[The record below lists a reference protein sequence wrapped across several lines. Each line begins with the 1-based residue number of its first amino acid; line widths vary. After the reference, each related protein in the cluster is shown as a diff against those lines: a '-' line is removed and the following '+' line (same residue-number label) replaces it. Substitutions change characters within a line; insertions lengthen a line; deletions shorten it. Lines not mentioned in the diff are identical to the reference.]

1 MRALRRYQGHSDNL
15 MQVDDLQLNLSSQ
28 QVYLQQQ
35 PVEVTPKEFAI
46 LARLIMRAGQT
57 VNRELLQQD
66 LYTGRMTWAPT
77 RWKCISTTCAVSWA
91 RIASAPCAASATVWN
106 LRHDQHAPPPAADAG
121 ADPAGHAAHQR
132 LLAVARKPE
141 QISFLV
147 DETLSA
153 KVRSERVDTEIAEA
167 IASLLAPS
175 LIMMI
180 VTLLASFWAI
190 SWITRPLNQLQQR
203 LEKRSADNLTPLP
216 INSDSPEMVAVTN
229 ALNQLFSR
237 LDNTIQQERLF
248 TADAAHELRT
258 PLAGIR
264 LHLELMA
271 KQGVKG
277 SQALIAR
284 IDQLMH
290 TVEQLLM
297 LSRAGQDFASGHY
310 QHFDWV
316 ADVIQPLQEELG
328 EMTAQRAQTL
338 DWQLPATAAVNGD
351 PVLLRLLLR
360 NLVENAHRY
369 GPEGSAIQVRLT
381 PQDNGYLLQVID
393 DGPGIKEEMVGELTQ
408 AFRRMDQRYGGSGL
422 GLNIVIRIVQL
433 HRGRLTLENRRDARG
448 LNAQCWLPERPSN
461 NKGPALLGPLSPNY
475 FW

>member
-1 MRALRRYQGHSDNL
+1 MISMRR
-15 MQVDDLQLNLSSQ
+15 
-28 QVYLQQQ
+28 
-35 PVEVTPKEFAI
+35 
-46 LARLIMRAGQT
+46 
-57 VNRELLQQD
+57 
-66 LYTGRMTWAPT
+66 
-77 RWKCISTTCAVSWA
+77 
-91 RIASAPCAASATVWN
+91 
-106 LRHDQHAPPPAADAG
+106 
-121 ADPAGHAAHQR
+121 R
-132 LLAVARKPE
+132 LLLMLALILLVTQLISAFWLWHESQE

-153 KVRSERVDTEIAEA
+153 KVRNERVDTEIAEA

-216 INSDSPEMVAVTN
+216 INSDSLEMVAVTN

-264 LHLELMA
+264 LHLELME

-369 GPEGSAIQVRLT
+369 GPEGGAIQVRLT
-381 PQDNGYLLQVID
+381 PQDSGYLLQVID
-393 DGPGIKEEMVGELTQ
+393 DG
-408 AFRRMDQRYGGSGL
+408 RGSGRDGRGADAGIPPPGSTL
-422 GLNIVIRIVQL
+422 RRQRAGLEYRDP
-433 HRGRLTLENRRDARG
+433 HRAVAPGAFDAGKPPRCPRPGRPVLAAG
-448 LNAQCWLPERPSN
+448 
-461 NKGPALLGPLSPNY
+461 KALK
-475 FW
+475 

>member
-1 MRALRRYQGHSDNL
+1 MISMRR
-15 MQVDDLQLNLSSQ
+15 
-28 QVYLQQQ
+28 
-35 PVEVTPKEFAI
+35 
-46 LARLIMRAGQT
+46 
-57 VNRELLQQD
+57 
-66 LYTGRMTWAPT
+66 
-77 RWKCISTTCAVSWA
+77 
-91 RIASAPCAASATVWN
+91 
-106 LRHDQHAPPPAADAG
+106 
-121 ADPAGHAAHQR
+121 R
-132 LLAVARKPE
+132 LLLMLALILLVTQLISAFWLWHESQE

-216 INSDSPEMVAVTN
+216 INSDSLEMVAVTN

-264 LHLELMA
+264 LHLELME

-369 GPEGSAIQVRLT
+369 GPEGGAIQVRLT
-381 PQDNGYLLQVID
+381 PQDSGYLLQVID
-393 DGPGIKEEMVGELTQ
+393 DGPGIRK
-408 AFRRMDQRYGGSGL
+408 RWSGS
-422 GLNIVIRIVQL
+422 
-433 HRGRLTLENRRDARG
+433 
-448 LNAQCWLPERPSN
+448 
-461 NKGPALLGPLSPNY
+461 
-475 FW
+475 

>member
-1 MRALRRYQGHSDNL
+1 MISMRR
-15 MQVDDLQLNLSSQ
+15 
-28 QVYLQQQ
+28 
-35 PVEVTPKEFAI
+35 
-46 LARLIMRAGQT
+46 
-57 VNRELLQQD
+57 
-66 LYTGRMTWAPT
+66 
-77 RWKCISTTCAVSWA
+77 
-91 RIASAPCAASATVWN
+91 
-106 LRHDQHAPPPAADAG
+106 
-121 ADPAGHAAHQR
+121 R
-132 LLAVARKPE
+132 LLLMLALILLVTQLISAFWLWHESQE

-153 KVRSERVDTEIAEA
+153 KIRTERVDTEIAEA

-190 SWITRPLNQLQQR
+190 SWIIRPLNQLQQR

-216 INSDSPEMVAVTN
+216 LNSDSLEMKAVTT

-264 LHLELMA
+264 LHLELME
-271 KQGVKG
+271 KQGIEQSKP
-277 SQALIAR
+277 LITR

-310 QHFDWV
+310 QRFDWV
-316 ADVIQPLQEELG
+316 NDVIQPLREELD
-328 EMTAQRAQTL
+328 ELAAQREQKL
-338 DWQLPATAAVNGD
+338 QWQLPAEAKIHGD

-369 GPEGSAIQVRLT
+369 SPEGSLIQVRLA
-381 PQDNGYLLQVID
+381 PQEHGHLLQVID
-393 DGPGIKEEMVGELTQ
+393 EGPGVKEKMAGELTQ

-422 GLNIVIRIVQL
+422 GLNIVTRIVQL
-433 HRGRLTLENRRDARG
+433 HQGRLTLENRQDASG
-448 LNAQCWLPERPSN
+448 LNAQCWLPEN
-461 NKGPALLGPLSPNY
+461 VLNK
-475 FW
+475 